1 MSYFLHNIY
10 SVVKYSPL
18 RYGAVEPTTVR
29 IPIEALEDPPSF
41 EVATVEL
48 FGPFQV
54 GIFSGIAMWI
64 WDLNH
69 GSLFLLTIVSFVCF
83 CLEIWWELITVII
96 FVWLI

>member
-1 MSYFLHNIY
+1 MSYFLLSIY

-18 RYGAVEPTTVR
+18 RYGAVEPTAVR

-54 GIFSGIAMWI
+54 GIFSGIVMWI
-64 WDLNH
+64 
-69 GSLFLLTIVSFVCF
+69 
-83 CLEIWWELITVII
+83 
-96 FVWLI
+96 